1 MGLRVADVMTT
12 DVVTRDAETTLE
24 TVAEAMLKNRVG
36 SVVVT
41 EDENPFGIVTETD
54 VIGAAYHTGDPL
66 GAIQTRSVASHPLVT
81 IDDTRTIR
89 ETIARMDTEG
99 VKKLVVVDGLSVAG
113 IVTMGDVVRHFDE
126 ISTEIRHL
134 ERRRIDRTPD
144 WAGE

>member
-12 DVVTRDAETTLE
+12 DVGTCDAETTLE
-24 TVAEAMLKNRVG
+24 TVTAAMLKNRVG

-41 EDENPFGIVTETD
+41 DDGNPSGIVTETD
-54 VIGAAYHTGDPL
+54 VIGAAYSTGDPL
-66 GAIQTRSVASHPLVT
+66 TAISTRAVASHPLVT
-81 IDDTRTIR
+81 IDDSRTIR
-89 ETIARMDTEG
+89 ETIARMETEG
-99 VKKLVVVDGLSVAG
+99 VKKLVVVDGLSIVA

>member
-24 TVAEAMLKNRVG
+24 AVAAAMLKNRVG

-41 EDENPFGIVTETD
+41 EDGNPFGIVTETD

-66 GAIQTRSVASHPLVT
+66 AAISTRAVASHPLVT
-81 IDDTRTIR
+81 IDETRTIR
-89 ETIARMDTEG
+89 ETIARMEAEG

-113 IVTMGDVVRHFDE
+113 IVTMGDVVTHFDE

-144 WAGE
+144 WTGE